1 MKRKRVL
8 ILVLVWVTALSLFAA
23 DYVFESYHL
32 DLDVSAS
39 NVYSIQEN
47 IVVNF
52 SAPRH
57 GIFREIPVRFGK
69 TRIKLE
75 NLASSD
81 PIIEDSVSKDYITF
95 RLGSADST
103 IIGRKPYTISYTYD
117 IGEDGYD
124 DYDELYFNLV
134 GPGWQSTIEEFTFT
148 ITFPKPIESDM
159 VWLTGGTY
167 GSTDQRGT
175 YSLSADRKT
184 LTGRAENLA
193 PGEALTLRVQMEQGY
208 FTGMTVHRDYTVVAS
223 ILAVLL
229 GIAASIFATM
239 LFRRYGREDLFV
251 PVVRFD
257 PPEGFSPL
265 EVGFIADG
273 RVDNKD
279 LTSLLFYWADQGCLT
294 IEEESKKKITFTRIK
309 DPQASKAHERNL
321 FNAFFAA
328 GDGTTVTLKDLE
340 KQKFGQAMDKAKM
353 QTQSYFKG
361 ERRLNDPA
369 AEKKRVII
377 FLMAAL
383 VVVINALAAS
393 ISYLAEGT
401 VALLVVGLFCM
412 VISALIAYRLTSNWE
427 MRGKFTKFIKMV
439 ALVLAS
445 ILAYVASVIILYGM
459 VDTSVTFAML
469 MAIAV
474 VVFPAY
480 LAFLGVVTAK
490 RSSYAHKMLE
500 QTIGYR
506 DFISKVEVDKLKMM
520 IDDDPALFYHVLG
533 YAIVLGLEDKWAK
546 KFATIALD
554 PPTWYYGQNLAFNAL
569 FYSSLSHRIHSN
581 VMEHAIYSQ
590 AKSGSSGGVRSS
602 FGSSGF
608 SGGGFGGG
616 GGGAW

>member
-1 MKRKRVL
+1 MKSKRVL
-8 ILVLVWVTALSLFAA
+8 ILVLVWVTVLSLFAA

-32 DLDVSAS
+32 DLDVSVS
-39 NVYSIQEN
+39 NVYSIQED

-52 SAPRH
+52 SVPRH
-57 GIFREIPVRFGK
+57 GIYREIPVRFGK

-75 NLASSD
+75 NLASSE

-103 IIGRKPYTISYTYD
+103 VIGRKPYTISYTYD

-148 ITFPKPIESDM
+148 ITFPKPIDPTM
-159 VWLTGGTY
+159 IWLTGGTY

-175 YSLSADRKT
+175 YTLSADRKT
-184 LTGRAENLA
+184 LTGKAKSLA

-229 GIAASIFATM
+229 GIAACIFATM

-257 PPEGFSPL
+257 PPEEFSPL

-309 DPQASKAHERNL
+309 DPQTSKAHERNL
-321 FNAFFAA
+321 FNSFFAA

-353 QTQSYFKG
+353 QTRSYFKG

-369 AEKKRVII
+369 AEKKRVVI

-383 VVVINALAAS
+383 VVVTNALAAS

-401 VALLVVGLFCM
+401 VALLVVGFFCM
-412 VISALIAYRLTSNWE
+412 VISALGAYRLTSNWE

-445 ILAYVASVIILYGM
+445 LLAYVSSLIILYGI
-459 VDTSVTFAML
+459 VDTSATFAML

-554 PPTWYYGQNLAFNAL
+554 PPTWYFGQNLAFNAL

-602 FGSSGF
+602 FGGSGF

>member
-1 MKRKRVL
+1 MHKKRVL
-8 ILVLVWVTALSLFAA
+8 ILVLLWVTTLSLFAS
-23 DYVFESYHL
+23 DYIFESYHM
-32 DLDVSAS
+32 DLDVSES
-39 NVYSIQEN
+39 NVYTIEEN
-47 IVVNF
+47 IVANF
-52 SAPRH
+52 STPRH
-57 GIFREIPVRFGK
+57 GIYREIPVRFGK
-69 TRIKLE
+69 RRIKLE
-75 NLASSD
+75 NLKSSD

-103 IIGRKPYTISYTYD
+103 VIGRKSYTLSYTYD
-117 IGEDGYD
+117 IGEDDYD

-148 ITFPKPIESDM
+148 INFPKPIDASM
-159 VWLTGGTY
+159 IWLTGGTY
-167 GSTDQRGT
+167 GSTEERGT
-175 YSLSADRKT
+175 FSLSADRKT
-184 LTGRAENLA
+184 LTGKAEDLY
-193 PGEALTLRVQMEQGY
+193 PGEALTMRVQMEEGY
-208 FTGMTVHRDYTVVAS
+208 FVGATVHRDYTVPLS
-223 ILAVLL
+223 LLAVLL
-229 GIAASIFATM
+229 GIVASIFATM
-239 LFRRYGREDLFV
+239 LFRKHGREELFV
-251 PVVRFD
+251 PVVRFE

-294 IEEESKKKITFTRIK
+294 IEEESKKKITFTRVK
-309 DPQASKAHERNL
+309 DPATDKKHEREL

-328 GDGTTVTLKDLE
+328 GDGITVTLKDLE
-340 KQKFGQAMDKAKM
+340 KEKFGQAMEKAKM

-361 ERRLNDPA
+361 ERRLNDPT
-369 AEKKRVII
+369 AERKRVII
-377 FLMAAL
+377 FLMAAAI
-383 VVVINALAAS
+383 VVANALAAS
-393 ISYLAEGT
+393 ISYLAGGT
-401 VALLVVGLFCM
+401 VALLVVGFFCV

-427 MRGKFTKFIKMV
+427 MRGKFSKFIKMV
-439 ALVLAS
+439 AMVLA
-445 ILAYVASVIILYGM
+445 ILFAYIAAVIILYG
-459 VDTSVTFAML
+459 VLDNGVSFSML

-474 VVFPAY
+474 VAFPAY
-480 LAFLGVVTAK
+480 LSFLGVVTAK
-490 RSSYAHKMLE
+490 RSAYAHKMLE

-520 IDDDPALFYHVLG
+520 IDDDPQLFYHVLG

-569 FYSSLSHRIHSN
+569 FYSSLSRRIHSN

-602 FGSSGF
+602 FGGSGF

>member
-1 MKRKRVL
+1 MHKKRVL
-8 ILVLVWVTALSLFAA
+8 ILVLFWVTAFSVFSA
-23 DYVFESYHL
+23 DYVFESYHM

-39 NVYSIQEN
+39 NVYTITEN
-47 IVVNF
+47 IVANF
-52 SAPRH
+52 STPRH

-103 IIGRKPYTISYTYD
+103 VIGRKPYTLSYTYD
-117 IGEDGYD
+117 IGEDDYS

-134 GPGWQSTIEEFTFT
+134 GPGWQSTIEAFTFT
-148 ITFPKPIESDM
+148 INFPKPVDESM
-159 VWLTGGTY
+159 IWLTGGVY
-167 GSTDQRGT
+167 GSTEQRGT
-175 YSLSADRKT
+175 FTLSADRKT
-184 LTGRAENLA
+184 LTGKAEDLA
-193 PGEALTLRVQMEQGY
+193 PGEALTLRVQMEEGY
-208 FTGMTVHRDYTVVAS
+208 FSGMTVHRDYTVPLS

-229 GIAASIFATM
+229 GIGASIFATM

-265 EVGFIADG
+265 EVGYIADG

-279 LTSLLFYWADQGCLT
+279 LTSLLFYWADQGCLS

-309 DPQASKAHERNL
+309 DPSTDKKHERDL

-340 KQKFGQAMDKAKM
+340 KQKFGQAMEKARA

-377 FLMAAL
+377 FLMAAAI
-383 VVVINALAAS
+383 VVANALAAS
-393 ISYLAEGT
+393 ISYLAGGT
-401 VALLVVGLFCM
+401 VALLVVGVFCM
-412 VISALIAYRLTSNWE
+412 VMSGLIAYRLTSNWE
-427 MRGKFTKFIKMV
+427 MRGKFSKFIKMV
-439 ALVLAS
+439 ALVL
-445 ILAYVASVIILYGM
+445 LTLFAYVAAVIILYGILDNGE
-459 VDTSVTFAML
+459 VYSLL
-469 MAIAV
+469 MGLPV
-474 VVFPAY
+474 VFFPAY
-480 LAFLGVVTAK
+480 LSFLGVVTAK
-490 RSSYAHKMLE
+490 RSSYAHTMLE

-520 IDDDPALFYHVLG
+520 IDDDPQLFYHVLG
-533 YAIVLGLEDKWAK
+533 YATVLGLEDKWAK
-546 KFATIALD
+546 KFSTIALD

-569 FYSSLSHRIHSN
+569 FYSSLSRRIHSN

-602 FGSSGF
+602 FGGSGF

>member
-1 MKRKRVL
+1 MHKKRVL
-8 ILVLVWVTALSLFAA
+8 ILVLLWVTAFSVFSA
-23 DYVFESYHL
+23 DYVFESYHM

-39 NVYSIQEN
+39 NVYTITEN
-47 IVVNF
+47 IVANF
-52 SAPRH
+52 STPRH

-103 IIGRKPYTISYTYD
+103 VIGRKPYTLSYTYD
-117 IGEDGYD
+117 IGEDDYS

-134 GPGWQSTIEEFTFT
+134 GPGWQSTIEAFTFT
-148 ITFPKPIESDM
+148 INFPKPVDESM
-159 VWLTGGTY
+159 IWLTGGVY
-167 GSTDQRGT
+167 GSTEQRGT
-175 YSLSADRKT
+175 FTLSADRKT
-184 LTGRAENLA
+184 LTGKAEDLA
-193 PGEALTLRVQMEQGY
+193 PGEALTLRVQMEEGY
-208 FTGMTVHRDYTVVAS
+208 FSGMTVHRDYTVPLS

-229 GIAASIFATM
+229 GIGASIFATM

-265 EVGFIADG
+265 EVGYIADG

-279 LTSLLFYWADQGCLT
+279 LTSLLFYWADQGCLS

-309 DPQASKAHERNL
+309 DPSTDKKHERDL

-340 KQKFGQAMDKAKM
+340 KQKFGQAMEKARA

-377 FLMAAL
+377 FLMAAAI
-383 VVVINALAAS
+383 VVANALAAS
-393 ISYLAEGT
+393 ISYLAGGT
-401 VALLVVGLFCM
+401 VALLVVGVFCM
-412 VISALIAYRLTSNWE
+412 VMSGLIAYRLTSNWE
-427 MRGKFTKFIKMV
+427 MRGKFSKFIKMV
-439 ALVLAS
+439 ALVL
-445 ILAYVASVIILYGM
+445 LTLFAYVAAVIILYGILDNGE
-459 VDTSVTFAML
+459 VYSLL
-469 MAIAV
+469 MGLPV
-474 VVFPAY
+474 VFFPAY
-480 LAFLGVVTAK
+480 LSFLGVVTAK
-490 RSSYAHKMLE
+490 RSSYAHTMLE

-520 IDDDPALFYHVLG
+520 IDDDPQLFYHVLG
-533 YAIVLGLEDKWAK
+533 YATVLGLEDKWAK
-546 KFATIALD
+546 KFSTIALD

-569 FYSSLSHRIHSN
+569 FYSSLSRRIHSN

-602 FGSSGF
+602 FGGSGF

>member
-1 MKRKRVL
+1 MQRKRVL

-32 DLDVSAS
+32 DVDVSAS
-39 NVYSIQEN
+39 NVYAIKEN
-47 IVVNF
+47 IVANF
-52 SAPRH
+52 STPRH

-69 TRIKLE
+69 TRVKLE
-75 NLASSD
+75 NLSSSD

-103 IIGRKPYTISYTYD
+103 VIGRKPYTLSYTYD
-117 IGEDGYD
+117 IGEDGYS

-134 GPGWQSTIEEFTFT
+134 GPGWQSTIEEFTFA
-148 ITFPKPIESDM
+148 INFPKPIDESM
-159 VWLTGGTY
+159 IWLTGGTY

-175 YSLSADRKT
+175 FKLSADKRT
-184 LTGRAENLA
+184 LKGKAENLA

-239 LFRRYGREDLFV
+239 LFRRYGREELFV

-279 LTSLLFYWADQGCLT
+279 LTSLIFYWADQGCLS
-294 IEEESKKKITFTRIK
+294 IEEESKKKITFTRIQ
-309 DPQASKAHERNL
+309 DPTTDKKHERNL
-321 FNAFFAA
+321 FNAFFTA
-328 GDGTTVTLKDLE
+328 GDGITVTLKDLE
-340 KQKFGQAMDKAKM
+340 KQKFGQAMEKAKA
-353 QTQSYFKG
+353 QTLEYFKG
-361 ERRLNDPA
+361 ERRLSDPM

-377 FLMAAL
+377 FLMAAA
-383 VVVINALAAS
+383 VVVANALAAS
-393 ISYLAEGT
+393 ISYLAGGT
-401 VALLVVGLFCM
+401 VALLVVGLFSTVM
-412 VISALIAYRLTSNWE
+412 SGIIAYRLTSNWE
-427 MRGKFTKFIKMV
+427 MRGKFSKFIKMGAFV
-439 ALVLAS
+439 LVSLF
-445 ILAYVASVIILYGM
+445 AYVAAVIILYG
-459 VDTSVTFAML
+459 VLDNGGAFSML

-474 VVFPAY
+474 VFFPAY

-520 IDDDPALFYHVLG
+520 IDDDPELFYHVLG
-533 YAIVLGLEDKWAK
+533 YATVLGLEDKWAK
-546 KFATIALD
+546 KFATIALN

-569 FYSSLSHRIHSN
+569 FYSSLSRRIHSN

-590 AKSGSSGGVRSS
+590 AKSGASGGVRSS
-602 FGSSGF
+602 FGGSGF